1 MIAGNEVVVERPDS
15 RCFMSAFEGATMN
28 QTYPIQVAV
37 KIGENW
43 SEYGPVCNLIV
54 GNVTSKEVSEE
65 TIADNFEIKAFPNP
79 FSNLITLSLTNE
91 NVETNIAI
99 FDMTG
104 KLVQTIKTSENE
116 VNVGENLTAGV
127 YLVNITQGQE
137 TKNIRV
143 VKQ

>member
-1 MIAGNEVVVERPDS
+1 
-15 RCFMSAFEGATMN
+15 MSAFAGAITN

-43 SEYGPVCNLIV
+43 SEYGPVCNLTV
-54 GNVTSKEVSEE
+54 GTVASKEIPTE
-65 TIADNFEIKAFPNP
+65 TIADNFEIKAYPNP
-79 FSNLITLSLTNE
+79 FASNFTLLVSYE
-91 NVETNIAI
+91 NLETNVSVY
-99 FDMTG
+99 DMTG
-104 KLVQTIKTSENE
+104 KMVQTFKTSENE